1 MHVAG
6 RITLADDEGP
16 FGTPPSDSARTRV
29 TTATT
34 DALVFVY
41 SPAVLPRPVLA
52 SCL

>member
-6 RITLADDEGP
+6 RIPLADDERP
-16 FGTPPSDSARTRV
+16 FGNPRSDSARTRV

-34 DALVFVY
+34 DVLVVVY